1 MNWILKLLGKTSRS
15 QEPRVSV
22 PEGWTDDMNIQI
34 AAGHTLDKL
43 VDFVLQ
49 AAMRGDDS
57 SKTIAAL
64 VENFSVS
71 EEDAALALDRA
82 CGGVVRAATR
92 NPQNCPDRQKDPI
105 AWLSYQ
111 RCLREPSII
120 GAIYP
125 EFSSPSQTK
134 N

>member
-15 QEPRVSV
+15 QEPSVSV
-22 PEGWTDDMNIQI
+22 TEGWTDDMNIQI
-34 AAGHTLDKL
+34 AADRTLDEL

-49 AAMRGDDS
+49 AAMRRDDDA
-57 SKTIAAL
+57 KTIAAL
-64 VENFSVS
+64 VEHFKAS

-92 NPQNCPDRQKDPI
+92 NPHNCPDQKKDPI

-125 EFSSPSQTK
+125 QFASPSQT
-134 N
+134 ND